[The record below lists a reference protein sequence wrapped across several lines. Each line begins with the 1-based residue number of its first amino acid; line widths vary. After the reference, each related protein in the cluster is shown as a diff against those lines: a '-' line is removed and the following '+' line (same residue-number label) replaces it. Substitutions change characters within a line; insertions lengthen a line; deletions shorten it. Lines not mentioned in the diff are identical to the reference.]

1 MINPNAVQSDL
12 PDTAVI
18 LPVEAYVSAAYAR
31 AEDERLWGKVWQVA
45 CREED
50 IPKVGDY
57 YTYDIL
63 DESVIVVRSAPDAI
77 SAYYNVCL
85 HRGRRLT
92 KGCGHAAKFHCKFH
106 GWQWQLNGENSRVL
120 DPEDWGGALTP
131 ESLRLG
137 KVKVDTWGGY
147 VFINLDPHCESLQE
161 FLDPVSEW
169 LDPFELDKMRYRW
182 RQWLYLPCNWKTA
195 IEAFVEGYHVDG
207 THPQLLPWLDSHTW
221 SRAHG
226 KHSVFGNLPRG
237 AGGKAGLGTTSINNE
252 AGKDA
257 RKEAADF
264 MEHLYKTVNAN
275 TTETIINAAKR
286 LVDVLPADAQAVDV
300 MNKMM
305 ELACKADAERG
316 VIWPTVDPDH
326 YRESGIDWH
335 IFPNTVV
342 LHGITFVL
350 GYRARPNGYDPDSC
364 IFEVYVLERFPEG
377 QEPVTENLYQ
387 PDQTEEKWRKV
398 LCQDF
403 ANMPEVQRGMKSRGF
418 PGPRP
423 NPRQE
428 QPVINFHRVLA
439 EYMGTGA
446 PRPIPPRPISPG
458 Q

>member
-1 MINPNAVQSDL
+1 MRDSDTVQSDL
-12 PDTAVI
+12 PETAVI
-18 LPVEAYVSAAYAR
+18 LPVEAYVSEAYAR
-31 AEDERLWGKVWQVA
+31 AENERLWGKVWQVA

-50 IPKVGDY
+50 ILKVGDY
-57 YTYDIL
+57 YTYEIL
-63 DESVIVVRSAPDAI
+63 DESVIVVRSAPDTI

-92 KGCGHAAKFHCKFH
+92 TGCGNAKKFHCKFH
-106 GWQWQLNGENSRVL
+106 GWQWHLNGENARVL
-120 DPEDWGGALTP
+120 DIDDWGGALTP
-131 ESLRLG
+131 DNLRMG

-147 VFINLDPHCESLQE
+147 IFINLDPNCESLQK
-161 FLDPVSEW
+161 FLDPVPHW

-182 RQWLYLPCNWKTA
+182 RQWLYVPCNWKTA

-226 KHSVFGNLPRG
+226 KHGAFGNLPRG
-237 AGGKAGLGTTSINNE
+237 SGGKAGLGTTSINNE
-252 AGKDA
+252 GGKDP

-264 MEHLYKTVNAN
+264 MEHLYETVNAN
-275 TTETIINAAKR
+275 TTKTIINAAKR
-286 LVDVLPADAQAVDV
+286 LVDVLPPDAPAVDV

-326 YRESGIDWH
+326 YRDSGIDWH

-377 QEPVTENLYQ
+377 QEPVTENVYQ
-387 PDQTEEKWRKV
+387 PDQTVEKWRKV
-398 LCQDF
+398 LLQDF
-403 ANMPEVQRGMKSRGF
+403 NNMPEVQRGMKSRGF

-428 QPVINFHRVLA
+428 QPVINFHRTLA
-439 EYMGTGA
+439 QYMGTGA
-446 PRPIPPRPISPG
+446 PRPIPSAK
-458 Q
+458 